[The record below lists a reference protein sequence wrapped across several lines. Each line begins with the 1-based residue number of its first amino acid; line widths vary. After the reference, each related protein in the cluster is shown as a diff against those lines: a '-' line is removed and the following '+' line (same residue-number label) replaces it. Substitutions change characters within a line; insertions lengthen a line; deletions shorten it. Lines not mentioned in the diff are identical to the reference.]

1 MSFDKKY
8 YLISSYILI
17 FLITI
22 FIKNLSLLFI
32 FKYKF
37 NLFSVIEKSLKYNA
51 MKKFLNTNLEIYTK
65 QSQAKLLYNST
76 RISDVINY
84 FESVYNI
91 FNEIIFFLFI
101 IISLFLYFSFKV
113 VLVLSLFVIFVLL
126 FAKYSNLKSFTYGK
140 IRRINETNYV
150 SIINLIFN
158 SYREIKIYNFQ
169 KFIFDNLN
177 NVLEKSTSTI
187 KKIRVLSI
195 LPKLYLE
202 FFSILI
208 LSIFIS

>member
-1 MSFDKKY
+1 MKLFLHKIYTYFNFFINQNLHKKIYFLIFLLFFSNFLELLSLSLIIPLTHAVVTNNDLLGINNIIINFSPLIFFENFFSMSFDKKY

-113 VLVLSLFVIFVLL
+113 VLVFILVCNICFTFCKVL
-126 FAKYSNLKSFTYGK
+126 
-140 IRRINETNYV
+140 
-150 SIINLIFN
+150 
-158 SYREIKIYNFQ
+158 
-169 KFIFDNLN
+169 
-177 NVLEKSTSTI
+177 
-187 KKIRVLSI
+187 
-195 LPKLYLE
+195 
-202 FFSILI
+202 
-208 LSIFIS
+208 

>member
-1 MSFDKKY
+1 MKLFLHKIYTYFNFFINQNLHKKIYLLIFLLCFSNFLELLSLSLIIPLTHAVVTNNDLLGINNIIINFSPLIFFENFFSMSFDKKY

-91 FNEIIFFLFI
+91 FNEIIFFYL
-101 IISLFLYFSFKV
+101 
-113 VLVLSLFVIFVLL
+113 LL
-126 FAKYSNLKSFTYGK
+126 FHF
-140 IRRINETNYV
+140 
-150 SIINLIFN
+150 F
-158 SYREIKIYNFQ
+158 
-169 KFIFDNLN
+169 FIFHL
-177 NVLEKSTSTI
+177 K
-187 KKIRVLSI
+187 
-195 LPKLYLE
+195 
-202 FFSILI
+202 
-208 LSIFIS
+208 